1 MNQDHDQP
9 SWSSYIIARL
19 KETDKKTAET
29 EGGNMNKRNKKNS
42 FLMGALIMLACLPSG
57 LLIGMIGYKAGIDVF
72 PIYLLFLLSMGV
84 ALILQTAIH
93 EAGHMVFGLLTGF
106 RFLSYRVLSLIISKE
121 DGKLKMG
128 RFSIPGT
135 VGQCLMGTPVSK
147 EKKPYY
153 LYNAGGLIFNL
164 IFMVFNY
171 LIVFLSRNPYLAIFA
186 AANAMYDLIMLVGN
200 GIPFDGNG
208 IANDGKNIQE
218 MKRHP
223 EAVDTFYRML
233 DINEMMMNGARA
245 KDIPD
250 DMIDLS
256 ETTLHTGSIGTSNLI
271 WKENKLMDEHR
282 FSEAEE
288 LMKRIRSNDY
298 PLLDYHQ
305 KMLMLDQKY
314 IDCLNGCHEDITNKK
329 TLNYLQGARKSVLT
343 AIRYFYVRALYLK
356 DEKELE
362 KSRQALESLEK
373 DYPFQGEY
381 QTEKELIEIAEEN
394 LAVAHIFKE
403 LK

>member
-1 MNQDHDQP
+1 
-9 SWSSYIIARL
+9 
-19 KETDKKTAET
+19 
-29 EGGNMNKRNKKNS
+29 
-42 FLMGALIMLACLPSG
+42 MGALIMLGCLPSG
-57 LLIGMIGYKAGIDVF
+57 LLIGMIGYRADIDVF
-72 PIYLLFLLSMGV
+72 PIYLLFLLSMGI
-84 ALILQTAIH
+84 ALILQTAVH

-121 DGKLKMG
+121 DGKLKLG

-135 VGQCLMGTPVSK
+135 VGQCLMGTPVNT

-186 AANAMYDLIMLVGN
+186 AANGMYDLIMLIGN

-218 MKRHP
+218 MNRHP
-223 EAVDTFYRML
+223 EAIDTFYSML
-233 DINEMMMNGARA
+233 DINEMMMNGTRAR
-245 KDIPD
+245 DTSD
-250 DMIDLS
+250 DMIDLR
-256 ETTLHTGSIGTSNLI
+256 ETTLHTGSIGTSNLV

-288 LMKRIRSNDY
+288 LMMQIRSNDY

-314 IDCLNGCHEDITNKK
+314 IDCLNGCFEDITDRK
-329 TLNYLQGARKSVLT
+329 TLNYLQGTRKNVLSV
-343 AIRYFYVRALYLK
+343 IRYFYVRALYLK

-381 QTEKELIEIAEEN
+381 QTEKELIEIAEEK
-394 LAVAHIFKE
+394 LG
-403 LK
+403 

>member
-1 MNQDHDQP
+1 
-9 SWSSYIIARL
+9 
-19 KETDKKTAET
+19 
-29 EGGNMNKRNKKNS
+29 MNKRNKKNS
-42 FLMGALIMLACLPSG
+42 LLMGALIMLGCLPSG
-57 LLIGMIGYKAGIDVF
+57 LLIGMIGYRADIDVF
-72 PIYLLFLLSMGV
+72 PIYLLFLLSMGI
-84 ALILQTAIH
+84 ALILQTAVH

-121 DGKLKMG
+121 DGKLKLG

-135 VGQCLMGTPVSK
+135 VGQCLMGTPVNT

-186 AANAMYDLIMLVGN
+186 AANGMYDLIMLIGN

-218 MKRHP
+218 MNRHP
-223 EAVDTFYRML
+223 EAIDTFYSML
-233 DINEMMMNGARA
+233 DINEMMMNGTRAR
-245 KDIPD
+245 DTSD
-250 DMIDLS
+250 DMIDLR
-256 ETTLHTGSIGTSNLI
+256 ETTLHTGSIGTSNLV

-288 LMKRIRSNDY
+288 LMMQIRSNDY

-314 IDCLNGCHEDITNKK
+314 IDCLNGCFEDITDRK
-329 TLNYLQGARKSVLT
+329 TLNYLQGTRKNVLSV
-343 AIRYFYVRALYLK
+343 IRYFYVRALYLK

-381 QTEKELIEIAEEN
+381 QTEKELIEIAEEK
-394 LAVAHIFKE
+394 LG
-403 LK
+403 